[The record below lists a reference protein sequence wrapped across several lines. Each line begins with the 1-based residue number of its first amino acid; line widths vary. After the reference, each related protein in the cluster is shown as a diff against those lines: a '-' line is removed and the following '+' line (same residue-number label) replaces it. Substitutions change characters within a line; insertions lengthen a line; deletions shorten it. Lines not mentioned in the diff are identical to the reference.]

1 MDPAALWWIFSSL
14 AATLV
19 IFQLFTVPSHLR
31 HLPRVPIF
39 PLLVSYLS
47 GEVEDMRIKRL
58 ILPYA
63 NERGEGLVLV
73 WALGRWMIHLLD
85 HKVCTSC
92 CHSALIYP
100 RPARA

>member
-1 MDPAALWWIFSSL
+1 MDPATLWWSFFSL
-14 AATLV
+14 AAALV
-19 IFQLFTVPSHLR
+19 VFQLFTVPSHLR

-63 NERGEGLVLV
+63 NERDEGLVLV
-73 WALGRWMIHLLD
+73 WALGRWMIHILD
-85 HKVCTSC
+85 HRVCTSC
-92 CHSALIYP
+92 CQ
-100 RPARA
+100 

>member
-1 MDPAALWWIFSSL
+1 MEPATLCWSFSSL
-14 AATLV
+14 VIAFV
-19 IFQLFTVPSHLR
+19 IFRLSTVPSHLR

-47 GEVEDMRIKRL
+47 GEVEDVRIKRL

-73 WALGRWMIHLLD
+73 WALGRWMIHILD
-85 HKVCTSC
+85 YKV
-92 CHSALIYP
+92 
-100 RPARA
+100 